1 MTRSVLW
8 EQSDRDLYATL
19 GVDVQA
25 SESQIQSAWRTAVR
39 EHHPD
44 VGGAAQDFT
53 DVHIAYLVLS
63 DPKQRVEYD
72 RYRLANAA
80 TQSPPI
86 PPAPEP
92 EPETQPATYER
103 PRTLWLLA
111 AIALIAVVG
120 SYIWPG
126 FTVVTGIVVGI
137 VVMNRYHRMGFGLIQ
152 RR

>member
-1 MTRSVLW
+1 MRKTMLW
-8 EQSDRDLYATL
+8 EQSDRDLYTTL
-19 GVDVQA
+19 GVDAQA
-25 SESQIQSAWRTAVR
+25 SDSQIQSAWRTAVR

-72 RYRLANAA
+72 RYRVANAA
-80 TQSPPI
+80 SQSPPI

-92 EPETQPATYER
+92 EPETQLATYER

-111 AIALIAVVG
+111 AIALVAVVG

-137 VVMNRYHRMGFGLIQ
+137 VVMSRYHRMGFGLIQ

>member
-1 MTRSVLW
+1 MRKTMLW
-8 EQSDRDLYATL
+8 EQSDRDLYTSL
-19 GVDVQA
+19 GVDARA
-25 SESQIQSAWRTAVR
+25 SDSQIQSAWRTAVR

-72 RYRLANAA
+72 RHRLASAA
-80 TQSPPI
+80 SQSPPI

-92 EPETQPATYER
+92 EPETQSPPYER

-137 VVMNRYHRMGFGLIQ
+137 VVMSRYHRMGFGLIQ